1 MSLKPQFRDIYGW
14 FSIDW
19 MCLAVS
25 LGFAQHVVQSVSQG
39 LKLHNANLQFLESW
53 LSGIWEIGASGG
65 EGGGGERRCSLI
77 VLW

>member
-1 MSLKPQFRDIYGW
+1 MAKVKTSLLLGSVNVIEASRDIYGW

-53 LSGIWEIGASGG
+53 LSGILGNWG
-65 EGGGGERRCSLI
+65 
-77 VLW
+77 